1 MTFDWTISFG
11 NLLTVIGF
19 AGSGIIFVMMMRGD
33 MMVLGQRVSNLE
45 LAFRQLTDAT
55 VNVARQEARITALD
69 ERLTMIS
76 RRLDEHIT
84 RATE

>member
-76 RRLDEHIT
+76 RRLDDHIT